1 MQWLHSQ
8 PCHLWIP
15 GFEFVGLVKQ
25 VFRFPLWSV
34 LSFLHSVDSPPAG
47 LGTPSVKH
55 EPLSASSITK
65 SNWVEVWIKQDDRSC
80 AACVSLSWGL
90 VYKFQTHFTS
100 VAQRHGKG
108 EVLRN
113 RTAGRQ
119 PFHNVM
125 QQLKVA
131 NCYIIHCCPNSHID
145 LVRWSWIKQHEA
157 LCSPGSGASGV
168 LSHFLWLGFGPGAL
182 ARWAGI
188 A

>member
-1 MQWLHSQ
+1 MGFQISIEVRFILPPQCRLTPNRSWDPACNMNLSLPAALPRATGWKFELKKMTEAVLH
-8 PCHLWIP
+8 
-15 GFEFVGLVKQ
+15 
-25 VFRFPLWSV
+25 VFHCL
-34 LSFLHSVDSPPAG
+34 
-47 LGTPSVKH
+47 K
-55 EPLSASSITK
+55 
-65 SNWVEVWIKQDDRSC
+65 
-80 AACVSLSWGL
+80 WGL

-168 LSHFLWLGFGPGAL
+168 LSFAVTGLRSRCSYKMGWDSLT
-182 ARWAGI
+182 RKKV
-188 A
+188 